1 MDNAP
6 SRMPA
11 PRQPFGSF
19 VRGRYVLIGLLLGA
33 ALGGTALL
41 QYLHVDRAVATAES
55 RQERAVAEGLAF
67 AQRDLHRLETMLR
80 GEAETLSDA
89 VPVQQTL
96 RAHPSSPADPA
107 AEAAARHFATLS
119 LPERVTADLF
129 DRDGTALA
137 WKGPRLEMTRDTLPR
152 TSVTQLVQEGDIRKA
167 LVVWMPVREGPVTL
181 GMVRLMR
188 VLEAR
193 SPVQNQY
200 LEDYRRA
207 QVWRRSTGTPVELL
221 IDAPVPDV
229 APADTVQLRGIDGRA
244 LGGTLVAERPNQQA
258 VVESL
263 DLRYRDV
270 RSVWLTLLLAWGLW
284 GLWMRYRRQP
294 EGWRKA
300 GYLVLVLG
308 AWWAVRYALLAL
320 NVPGRWQRPRAPLA
334 PLFDPAHF
342 ASTLG
347 GGLLRSTGDFLLT
360 VLFGLV
366 TAFAVVHFIRRQ
378 MPQAS
383 APTRSAMGGLVR
395 GTAVAA
401 GAAVLLMGA
410 AATLA
415 VLARRAVL
423 DSTLDYLT
431 GMVLLPDPLVVVV
444 FCTLLLATL
453 ALLLLSVAVLL
464 LAHRT
469 LDRLLPSPARW
480 YVAAAGMAPV
490 VGSMLLWSDAALGLP
505 WVVLPGFLLVAFA
518 ATYTTLDQ
526 RPSPLR
532 LLSLRSIILSLFML
546 SLVLYPAFFNG
557 MDEQRRFQ
565 MADAAASFDEG
576 QDPRVVYGI
585 ERLLSDAQ
593 ETRLFW
599 EALTSRVA
607 SRDTVANTG
616 RLLLRSSL
624 LSSLNTYA
632 TSLTLHQADGT
643 PVVRFSTAGPG
654 MLTVDERPTAVPEFE
669 LMRQIHDDRPW
680 GGVLVEQLTG
690 RREPDRFQY
699 AGLAPL
705 QPPALIQI
713 PAQLFPLPRHDLTA
727 GWVLVR
733 AEPQRALLDEGTP
746 FPRVLL
752 PAGSY
757 GNLYRSLSMAEFRE
771 GMLTRSFGRNFGR
784 YRLAADIQQQMS
796 RTGRVWRA
804 ETIDGERFL
813 TLYRQATAPRSAA
826 RDAPEALATS
836 PSVIAVRITAI
847 GMFDH
852 LYYLLRLTVAGLFV
866 AFPFYLLGL
875 LLRWRAGLLPAPH
888 VRFRDRVL
896 NAFLVVGIVAV
907 AAVGVIGQQMVITE
921 TDSAVRDWLRQHL
934 ERVEETLALSTTGE
948 ELPYQALEQ
957 TTVQELARQV
967 GRDLNLYRDGLL
979 VASSRPQL
987 VRDRL
992 IDDRLPAEV
1001 HQALEFDGFRFA
1013 FAEAQLGSFRY
1024 TSGYHALLDEQRR
1037 PRYVVGLPTLPEQER
1052 IEEERARTIAYLFG
1066 ALLLLVLVVMLT
1078 AGALARALARPI
1090 ARLRAGLEDVARG
1103 RFERTLPV
1111 DSRDEIGELVQTF
1124 NEMQAQLAE
1133 SRRQLTQQ
1141 ERQLAWRE
1149 MARQVAHEI
1158 KNPLT
1163 PMKLSVQH
1171 LQRAYKDAT
1180 LHAAVDARSG
1190 TDAAKDE
1197 AVDTRFQRTFE
1208 RITNTLIEQINAL
1221 ARIANEFS
1229 TFARMPTRHIERLD
1243 LNDVVREAGVLMQE
1257 EAGTDIT
1264 FDLTDEPL
1272 IVEAD
1277 REELRRSYINLIKN
1291 ALQAVPEDRAPVIAV
1306 RTRPDTAKGRAWA
1319 YSAVEDNG
1327 GGVPPEL
1334 QNKIFQPNFST
1345 KTSGTGLGL
1354 AVVRK
1359 SIEDVGGTVGFE
1371 TTQDEGTTFWIQ
1383 LPQAEES

>member
-1 MDNAP
+1 MLDLP
-6 SRMPA
+6 
-11 PRQPFGSF
+11 QPVGPFL
-19 VRGRYVLIGLLLGA
+19 RGRYVLIGLLLVAG
-33 ALGGTALL
+33 LGMTVLM
-41 QYLHVDRAVATAES
+41 QYLHVTRAEATAES
-55 RQERAVAEGLAF
+55 RQERAVAEGLAY
-67 AQRDLHRLETMLR
+67 AQRDVHRLETMLR
-80 GEAETLSDA
+80 AEAETLSA
-89 VPVQQTL
+89 AAPVRQTL
-96 RAHPSSPADPA
+96 RARPTSPADPA
-107 AEAAARHFATLS
+107 AEAAARHFAALTL
-119 LPERVTADLF
+119 PDRVAADLF
-129 DRDGTALA
+129 DREGTALA
-137 WKGPRLEMTRDTLPR
+137 WKGARLEVARDTLP
-152 TSVTQLVQEGDIRKA
+152 TAAVTELVQEGDIRKA
-167 LVVWMPVREGPVTL
+167 LVVWMPVREGSVTL
-181 GMVRLMR
+181 GMVRLVR

-193 SPVQNQY
+193 TPVQNQY
-200 LEDYRRA
+200 LQDYRRA
-207 QVWRRSTGTPVELL
+207 QDWRRATGTPVELL
-221 IDAPVPDV
+221 IEASVPDV
-229 APADTVQLRGIDGRA
+229 AAADTVQLRAVDGRP
-244 LGGTLVAERPNQQA
+244 LRGTLVAERPSQQA
-258 VVESL
+258 VVKNL

-270 RSVWLTLLLAWGLW
+270 RSVWITLLLAWGLW
-284 GLWMRYRRQP
+284 GLWARYRRQP
-294 EGWRKA
+294 EGWPST
-300 GYLVLVLG
+300 GHFVLFLG

-320 NVPGRWQRPRAPLA
+320 QVPGRWQRPRAPLA

-360 VLFGLV
+360 VLFAL
-366 TAFAVVHFIRRQ
+366 A
-378 MPQAS
+378 
-383 APTRSAMGGLVR
+383 
-395 GTAVAA
+395 TAVALVHLARRYTAAAAPSPTPTGSAIPRAAAAAA
-401 GAAVLLMGA
+401 GAALLLVGGATVLG
-410 AATLA
+410 

-423 DSTLDYLT
+423 DSTLDYLAGT
-431 GMVLLPDPLVVVV
+431 VLLPDALVVVI

-453 ALLLLSVAVLL
+453 TLLLLGVAVLL
-464 LAHRT
+464 VTHQALC
-469 LDRLLPSPARW
+469 RLLPAPGRW
-480 YVAAAGMAPV
+480 YVAAAGAAPIL
-490 VGSMLLWSDAALGLP
+490 GGALAWSSPVLGLP
-505 WVVLPGFLLVAFA
+505 WVVFPGFLLVALA
-518 ATYTTLDQ
+518 ATYTALD
-526 RPSPLR
+526 RPSSPLR
-532 LLSLRSIILSLFML
+532 LLSLRTIVLSLFML
-546 SLVLYPAFFNG
+546 SLVLYPAFFHG
-557 MDEQRRFQ
+557 TDEQRRFQ
-565 MADAAASFDEG
+565 MVDAAASFDEG
-576 QDPRVVYGI
+576 QDPRIVFGI
-585 ERLLSDAQ
+585 ERMLSDAQ

-599 EALTSRVA
+599 EALTDRAAPRAPVA
-607 SRDTVANTG
+607 DAG
-616 RLLLRSSL
+616 RQLLRSSL

-632 TSLTLHQADGT
+632 TSLTLHDRDGT
-643 PVVRFSTAGPG
+643 PVVRFSTEEPG
-654 MLTVDERPTAVPEFE
+654 MLSVDDAPAAIPEFE
-669 LMRQIHDDRPW
+669 LMRQIDEDRPW
-680 GGVLVEQLTG
+680 GGPLVEQLTG

-699 AGLAPL
+699 VGLAPL
-705 QPPALIQI
+705 RPPALIEV
-713 PAQLFPLPRHDLTA
+713 PAQLFPLPRQDLTA

-771 GMLTRSFGRNFGR
+771 GTLTRSFGRNFGR
-784 YRLAADIQQQMS
+784 YRLAEDIQQHVN
-796 RTGRVWRA
+796 REGRLWRSA
-804 ETIDGERFL
+804 TIDGERFL
-813 TLYRQATAPRSAA
+813 TLYQQATAPQTTVRNS
-826 RDAPEALATS
+826 PEALNPP
-836 PSVIAVRITAI
+836 PSVVAVRITAI

-852 LYYLLRLTVAGLFV
+852 LYYLLRITVAGLFI
-866 AFPFYLLGL
+866 ALPFYVLGL
-875 LLRWRAGLLPAPH
+875 GLRWRAGLLPAPY

-907 AAVGVIGQQMVITE
+907 AAVGVIGQQMVTTE

-934 ERVEETLALSTTGE
+934 ERVEETLALSTAGD
-948 ELPYQALEQ
+948 ELPYQGLER
-957 TTVQELARQV
+957 TTVQALARQV

-992 IDDRLPAEV
+992 IDDRLPATV
-1001 HQALEFDGFRFA
+1001 HRALQFEGFRFA

-1171 LQRAYKDAT
+1171 LQRAYNDAT
-1180 LHAAVDARSG
+1180 LHAPP
-1190 TDAAKDE
+1190 AAGPAAE
-1197 AVDTRFQRTFE
+1197 AETGAGAPRFHRTFE

-1229 TFARMPTRHIERLD
+1229 TFARMPTRHLERLD

-1264 FDLTDEPL
+1264 FDLADAPL

-1291 ALQAVPEDRAPVIAV
+1291 ALQAVPEDRAPAIAV
-1306 RTRPDTAKGRAWA
+1306 RTRPVTETGQACA
-1319 YSAVEDNG
+1319 YSEVEDNG
-1327 GGVPPEL
+1327 AGVPPEL
-1334 QNKIFQPNFST
+1334 QDKIFQPNFST

-1371 TTQDEGTTFWIQ
+1371 TSQGTGTTFWIQ
-1383 LPQAEES
+1383 LPQAGDS